1 MFSKQDAAQAAGENF
16 ASNKNAPTNK
26 GKGAKVSKRKHFNSL
41 WLPVLS
47 EVIFIVAVV
56 AMVLWGVAQ

>member
-1 MFSKQDAAQAAGENF
+1 MFSKQDAAQAAGVSAPQKE
-16 ASNKNAPTNK
+16 KAPTNK